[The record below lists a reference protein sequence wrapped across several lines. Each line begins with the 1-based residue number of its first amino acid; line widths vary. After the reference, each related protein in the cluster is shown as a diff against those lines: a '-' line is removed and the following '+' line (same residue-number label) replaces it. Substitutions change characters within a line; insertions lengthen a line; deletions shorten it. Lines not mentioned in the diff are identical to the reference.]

1 MTIAH
6 SVAGAGAPPFV
17 FVHGF
22 ACSREDWQLQIGH
35 FSKRHLV
42 LACDLRGH
50 GATADA
56 PEECSIETYGADV
69 AALLE
74 EKALGGA
81 VLVGHSMGCRVVL
94 QAALDAPQRVGALA
108 LVDGSFLGGLDPAE
122 AERAARAT
130 IEAEGYANFARR
142 LFTDMFLGPSAHGAA
157 ILERALRV
165 PAEVG
170 SVLFPRL
177 VRWDAACMEAA
188 LAALRVPLLVIQS
201 TYLNAERK
209 RVAMTPGETTPWLQL
224 VRRAAPRA
232 RIEIVPKVGHFPQ
245 LEAPERV
252 NALLEGLAA
261 A

>member
-6 SVAGAGAPPFV
+6 SVAGEGAPPFV

-22 ACSREDWQLQIGH
+22 ACAREDWRLQVAH

-50 GATADA
+50 GAT
-56 PEECSIETYGADV
+56 PGTPGECNIETYAADV
-69 AALLE
+69 VALLA
-74 EKALGGA
+74 EKDLRGA
-81 VLVGHSMGCRVVL
+81 VLAGHSMGCRVVL
-94 QAALDAPQRVGALA
+94 QAALEAPGRVGAVA
-108 LVDGSFLGGLDPAE
+108 LVDGSFLGGREPAE
-122 AERAARAT
+122 AERAARAA

-142 LFTDMFLGPSAHGAA
+142 LFTDMFLAPSAHGAA
-157 ILERALRV
+157 ILERALGL
-165 PAEVG
+165 PEALG
-170 SVLFPRL
+170 GALFPRL
-177 VRWDAACMEAA
+177 VRWDAARMEAA
-188 LAALRVPLLVIQS
+188 LAAVGVPLLVIQS
-201 TYLNAERK
+201 TYLNAEGR
-209 RVAMTPGETTPWLQL
+209 RVALTPGETTPWLQL

-232 RIEIVPKVGHFPQ
+232 RIEIVPGVGHFAQ